1 MESNSPRDSSEDPR
15 TGFVRSL
22 PRKVV
27 EIKAT
32 FGALI
37 ADPRSTRMRD
47 ELRRKLH
54 ALYTLARSYQLT
66 RLSDALVACVDILD
80 ATRAM
85 PTLAR
90 PHIDSLAGYI
100 ASFSHCIEGDTQEP
114 AATPSAGPTGT
125 REDASR
131 AATVRIPAAGSQRV
145 AAKITL
151 PPDLSGTAETPTADG
166 RPTPYRTLP
175 PGTTL
180 RKGVGAGHGAAVHIL
195 FVGSSA
201 RANAL
206 HEALPPDVELLVTR
220 TAGDAAQRAKDA
232 APDVIVA
239 EMAGLA
245 DGAGLLA
252 TLRADPL
259 TEFFPVVLVAPAG
272 EALDEV
278 RERIPEA
285 AEVLADNTDGAALW
299 DSLERIVGG
308 AANPVAGA
316 HEFGDVTLDE
326 LARVL
331 QDEIRRGIVAAAS
344 PRARGA
350 RIPLGGGNE
359 VLAAAWEA
367 IARIREVVERRSQG
381 AVRFELPAAPRGLPG
396 TSVVTPGEEG
406 AQRAEVEGDD
416 PLPGRKVLVVDDDPA
431 VVANFA
437 TLFREAGA
445 NVTECTSGE
454 LALGIARRIQPDLVI
469 SDIVMPGLDGFG
481 LCQAIRR
488 DPTLRHTPVVLLSWR
503 DDLLVRMREM
513 GAQAQGYLRK
523 EAGGAVILARARDA
537 IRLRVRLLERVAALT
552 GAAEVRGRLERVGL
566 AALLEVAAASLGDA
580 TVTVSDPWSVTELH
594 VRGRALASAL
604 RTAHDGSLLRGEAAL
619 VPVLGASSARFAV
632 TRSKAH
638 VRENLEG
645 PVSEVLSRCA
655 RRLGALE
662 GALSGPSLL
671 EVVRVEIDREAALA
685 YARTLPARMSAVV
698 ERVAAGESPR
708 DLILRDAMAPS
719 DLEPVLVELA
729 RRGAIQRVFDTR
741 GEDLTAV
748 RMSSIESAAPPALSE
763 VRPDL
768 LAKKAAA
775 EAKPDSKRATVSVDD
790 DAAASLADAVWRELR
805 DSVHDDP
812 NSRWNAPTPALPS
825 PPPEAHPADDA
836 AADDLPPLPEI
847 IDAFEA
853 TRTPAMPMPAR
864 LIAAS
869 IPSSEARH
877 SDRAVSDRAETRRVP
892 SVPSPPREREELA
905 TTAPSNL
912 DARQALASLD
922 EEVAH
927 TSELPDGV
935 LDALKQSLVADASTN
950 EAAPARGS
958 NPAGDSKPSA
968 EPKPRS
974 DSKPSTEPRS
984 LSDSKP
990 AAPRISTESRVSR
1003 ESRPGGTKVA
1013 AAAKASDEAAERASL
1028 ETSDVRAAK
1037 ERRASVEPGE
1047 RTSSPGTRTRPPT
1060 PPLQATQTR
1069 SGARPKPPKADVTG
1083 PQKAATESDHSDA
1096 FEAIRN
1102 ASADPI
1108 RIAAPGTA
1116 PPARPQSRPPQRD
1129 GDGWSMRP
1137 ALLLLGVGAAFAGSY
1152 YGVRWYLSRTIP
1164 PETLLQPEASA
1175 DAEPT
1180 PVEPTPIE
1188 GAPAEAPSPEASDA
1202 GATASDDASALP
1214 ANVGA
1219 TVAPRVDA
1227 PAAGYHP
1234 VAAWLDG
1241 GALAPREGLLVVLP
1255 PTPARAVTVQVDARP
1270 TQALPLTSSL
1280 PEGMHAVRFIIEG
1293 RTRYRL
1299 ATVRAG
1305 QALVLQVPSGQ

>member
-22 PRKVV
+22 PRKVL

-151 PPDLSGTAETPTADG
+151 PPDLSGTAEAATADG

-259 TEFFPVVLVAPAG
+259 TEFFPVVLLAPAG

-445 NVTECTSGE
+445 SVTECTSGE

-566 AALLEVAAASLGDA
+566 AALLDVAAASLGDA

-662 GALSGPSLL
+662 AALSGPSLL

-950 EAAPARGS
+950 DAAPARGS
-958 NPAGDSKPSA
+958 NPTGDAKPSA

-974 DSKPSTEPRS
+974 DSKPSTEPKV

>member
-114 AATPSAGPTGT
+114 STTPSAGPTGT

-151 PPDLSGTAETPTADG
+151 PPDLSGSAEPSTAEG

-180 RKGVGAGHGAAVHIL
+180 RKGVGAGHGAAVHVL

-278 RERIPEA
+278 RERSPEA
-285 AEVLADNTDGAALW
+285 AEVLADSVDGAALW

-308 AANPVAGA
+308 AANPIAGA

-406 AQRAEVEGDD
+406 AQAAETDGDD

-437 TLFREAGA
+437 ALFREAGA
-445 NVTECTSGE
+445 VVTECTSGE
-454 LALGIARRIQPDLVI
+454 LALGVARRTLPDLVI

-552 GAAEVRGRLERVGL
+552 GATEVRGRLERVGL
-566 AALLEVAAASLGDA
+566 AALLEVAAASLADA
-580 TVTVSDPWSVTELH
+580 TVTVADPWSVTELH

-655 RRLGALE
+655 RRLAALE
-662 GALSGPSLL
+662 AALSGPSLL

-698 ERVAAGESPR
+698 ERVAAGEAPR

-748 RMSSIESAAPPALSE
+748 RMSSIESSAPPALSE
-763 VRPDL
+763 VRADL
-768 LAKKAAA
+768 TAKKPAA
-775 EAKPDSKRATVSVDD
+775 EPKPEAKRATVSAGDD
-790 DAAASLADAVWRELR
+790 DNAASLADAVWRELR

-812 NSRWNAPTPALPS
+812 SARRNAPTPASPS
-825 PPPEAHPADDA
+825 PPPAELAVEDA
-836 AADDLPPLPEI
+836 TTDDLPPLPEI

-869 IPSSEARH
+869 IPSGEARGPE
-877 SDRAVSDRAETRRVP
+877 RPVSDRAETRRVP

-905 TTAPSNL
+905 TTAPSNV
-912 DARQALASLD
+912 DAREALASLD
-922 EEVAH
+922 EDIAH
-927 TSELPDGV
+927 TTELPDGV
-935 LDALKQSLVADASTN
+935 LDALKQSLVTDASTN
-950 EAAPARGS
+950 DTAPARGS
-958 NPAGDSKPSA
+958 APANDAKPPA
-968 EPKPRS
+968 EQRPTS
-974 DSKPSTEPRS
+974 DSKPSTEPRPS
-984 LSDSKP
+984 GPSRP
-990 AAPRISTESRVSR
+990 ATEPKVAR
-1003 ESRPGGTKVA
+1003 ESKPGGTK
-1013 AAAKASDEAAERASL
+1013 AAAKAVDEATERASL
-1028 ETSDVRAAK
+1028 ESTDVRAAR
-1037 ERRASVEPGE
+1037 ERRASVEPTE
-1047 RTSSPGTRTRPPT
+1047 RTSSVSTRTRPPA

-1069 SGARPKPPKADVTG
+1069 SGARPKPSKADVTG
-1083 PQKAATESDHSDA
+1083 PQKSATESDHSDA

-1116 PPARPQSRPPQRD
+1116 PPARPPSRPSPRD
-1129 GDGWSMRP
+1129 GDGGWSMRP

-1164 PETLLQPEASA
+1164 PETLLQPEAST
-1175 DAEPT
+1175 DAEAT

-1188 GAPAEAPSPEASDA
+1188 APPAESPPIEASDA
-1202 GATASDDASALP
+1202 GAAVDDAGAP
-1214 ANVGA
+1214 PMAAGA

-1227 PAAGYHP
+1227 PSAGYHP
-1234 VAAWLDG
+1234 AAQWLDG
-1241 GALAPREGLLVVLP
+1241 GTLAPREGLLVVAP
-1255 PTPARAVTVQVDARP
+1255 PVPVRAVTVQVDARP
-1270 TQALPLTSSL
+1270 TQELPLTTAL
-1280 PEGMHAVRFIIEG
+1280 PEGMHAVRFIVEG

-1299 ATVRAG
+1299 AMVRAG